1 MSQENVEVVSSF
13 FAAFARRDPHAA
25 AKLLDPE
32 VEVRPA
38 IVGGLEG
45 TVYRGVSGNRQFWA
59 DVDAAWATFRIE
71 PQQFRDLGGRVLVLG
86 RAIARA
92 RGSGIMLDEA
102 SAWIAEVRG
111 GKIVRFQ
118 SFTSQTDALE
128 AAGLSE

>member
-1 MSQENVEVVSSF
+1 MSQDDVEVVRSF
-13 FAAFARRDPHAA
+13 FAAFACRDLDAA
-25 AKLLDPE
+25 AKLLHSE

-38 IVGGLEG
+38 VVGGLEG

-59 DVDAAWATFRIE
+59 DIDAAWATFGIE

-92 RGSGIMLDEA
+92 RGSGIALDEP
-102 SAWIAEVRG
+102 SAWIADVRG
-111 GKIVRFQ
+111 GEIVRFQ
-118 SFTSQTDALE
+118 SFTSQANALE

>member
-1 MSQENVEVVSSF
+1 MSRGDVELVRAF
-13 FAAFARRDPHAA
+13 FAAFGRRDFDAA
-25 AKLLDPE
+25 AKLLHPE

-38 IVGGLEG
+38 LVGGLEG

-59 DVDAAWATFRIE
+59 DVDATWATFRIE

-92 RGSGIMLDEA
+92 RGSGIVLDEA
-102 SAWIAEVRG
+102 SAWIAELRG
-111 GKIVRFQ
+111 GAIVRFQ
-118 SFTSQTDALE
+118 SFTSQTDALD

>member
-1 MSQENVEVVSSF
+1 MSREDVEVVSSF
-13 FAAFARRDPHAA
+13 FAAFARRDPDAA
-25 AKLLDPE
+25 AKLLHPE

-92 RGSGIMLDEA
+92 RGSGIVLDEA
-102 SAWIAEVRG
+102 SAWIVEVRG
-111 GKIVRFQ
+111 GRIVRFQ